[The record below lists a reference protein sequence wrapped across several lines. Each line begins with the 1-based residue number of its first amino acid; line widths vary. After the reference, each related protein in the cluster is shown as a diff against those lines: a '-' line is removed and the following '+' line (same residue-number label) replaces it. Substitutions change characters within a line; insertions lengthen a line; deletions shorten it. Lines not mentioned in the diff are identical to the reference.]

1 MYTFCPDCSTVFS
14 LRAEH
19 LHAASGLVRCGECR
33 QVFSA
38 VDHLYDG
45 LAEAR
50 YALFE
55 LSKADQVAAGDET
68 RDDRSLP
75 AGAEPSGTDA
85 LTGGG
90 GLPVTQT
97 SFGSNWSSQP
107 VSFRDVASGAGI
119 GLLVLLLAGQ
129 WAYFNRAD
137 LAMHSAWRPMI
148 EKICSLASCELPL
161 PVALDQVTL
170 LNRDVR
176 RHPEVEDALLVNAT
190 LINRAGFTQSYP
202 VLSIRFS
209 DLSGKPVAER
219 RFRPAEYLGESLSH
233 SDGMAPA
240 SPVQV
245 VLEIEDPGEEAVS
258 FQFDF
263 L

>member
-19 LHAASGLVRCGECR
+19 LHAASGLVRCGQCR

-45 LAEAR
+45 LTEAR
-50 YALFE
+50 FAVFKLAE
-55 LSKADQVAAGDET
+55 VDQAQAGGEATGAAGEFMEPDAM
-68 RDDRSLP
+68 P
-75 AGAEPSGTDA
+75 GAAGQ
-85 LTGGG
+85 
-90 GLPVTQT
+90 PVTQT
-97 SFGSNWSSQP
+97 NFGRGWSKQP
-107 VSFRDVASGAGI
+107 VSLKDVASGAGI
-119 GLLVLLLAGQ
+119 GLLMLLLAGQ
-129 WAYFNRAD
+129 WAYFNRMD
-137 LAMHSAWRPMI
+137 LSINPKWRPVI
-148 EKICSLASCELPL
+148 ERICSLVACELPL
-161 PVALDQVTL
+161 PADPGQVAL

-176 RHPEVEDALLVNAT
+176 RHPKVRDALLVNAT
-190 LINRAGFTQSYP
+190 MVNRAGFTQSYP

-219 RFRPAEYLGESLSH
+219 RFLPAEYLGESLNLSE
-233 SDGMAPA
+233 GMVPA
-240 SPVQV
+240 SPVNV

>member
-38 VDHLYDG
+38 VDHLYDT
-45 LAEAR
+45 LAEVR
-50 YALFE
+50 FALFKLAE
-55 LSKADQVAAGDET
+55 VDQTDDDHETAGTLRSTGGDAVSAAAGGPG
-68 RDDRSLP
+68 RF
-75 AGAEPSGTDA
+75 A
-85 LTGGG
+85 
-90 GLPVTQT
+90 TQT
-97 SFGSNWSSQP
+97 YFGRGWSKQP
-107 VSFRDVASGAGI
+107 VSLKDVASGAGI
-119 GLLVLLLAGQ
+119 GLLVVLLAGQ
-129 WAYFNRAD
+129 WAFFNRAD
-137 LAMHSAWRPMI
+137 LAMNSAWRPAI
-148 EKICSLASCELPL
+148 ERVCSLVSCELPL
-161 PVALDQVTL
+161 PAERGQISL

-176 RHPEVEDALLVNAT
+176 RHPEVSDALLVNAT
-190 LINRAGFTQSYP
+190 MINRAGFTQSWP

-209 DLSGKPVAER
+209 DLAGKPVAEG
-219 RFRPAEYLGESLSH
+219 RFLPTEYLGETLDH
-233 SDGMAPA
+233 ARGMAPA

>member
-55 LSKADQVAAGDET
+55 LAAADRVAAGDKVTGKKPRKAGTET
-68 RDDRSLP
+68 L
-75 AGAEPSGTDA
+75 ETDA
-85 LTGGG
+85 LAGGV

-97 SFGSNWSSQP
+97 SFGSGWSKQP
-107 VSFRDVASGAGI
+107 VSLKDVASGAGI

-129 WAYFNRAD
+129 WAFFNRAD
-137 LAMHSAWRPMI
+137 LAMHPAWRPTI
-148 EKICSLASCELPL
+148 EKLCSLASCELPL
-161 PVALDQVTL
+161 PVDLDQVAL

-176 RHPEVEDALLVNAT
+176 RHPEVDDALLINAT
-190 LINRAGFTQSYP
+190 LINRAAFTQSYP

-219 RFRPAEYLGESLSH
+219 RFLPTEYLGRSLKH
-233 SDGMAPA
+233 GDGMAPA
-240 SPVQV
+240 SPVRV

>member
-38 VDHLYDG
+38 VDHLYDS
-45 LAEAR
+45 LAEVR

-55 LSKADQVAAGDET
+55 LASSGRAAAGEPVSNGKAKQAGTET
-68 RDDRSLP
+68 P
-75 AGAEPSGTDA
+75 ETDA
-85 LTGGG
+85 LAGSAR
-90 GLPVTQT
+90 LPVTHT
-97 SFGSNWSSQP
+97 TFGSGWSKQP

-119 GLLVLLLAGQ
+119 ALLVLLLAGQ
-129 WAYFNRAD
+129 WAYFNRAE
-137 LAMHSAWRPMI
+137 LAMNVAWRPTI
-148 EKICSLASCELPL
+148 ERLCSLASCELPL
-161 PVALDQVTL
+161 PVDLNQLTL
-170 LNRDVR
+170 LSRDVR
-176 RHPEVEDALLVNAT
+176 RHPQVEDALLVNAT
-190 LINRAGFTQSYP
+190 LINQAGFTQSWP

-219 RFRPAEYLGESLSH
+219 RFLPAEYLDESLSH
-233 SDGMAPA
+233 GDGMAPA
-240 SPVQV
+240 SPVHV

-258 FQFDF
+258 FQFEF